1 MPRVSIADI
10 LRAAALA
17 GLVLAACERPAAP
30 DVSPAGAAI
39 PTFSV
44 NERS

>member
-17 GLVLAACERPAAP
+17 GLLLAACETPAAP
-30 DVSPAGAAI
+30 AVSQAGTAI
-39 PTFSV
+39 PTFQAS
-44 NERS
+44 ERP

>member
-17 GLVLAACERPAAP
+17 GLLLAACERPAAKDGAP
-30 DVSPAGAAI
+30 TGAAI